1 MKIIIAPDSFKGS
14 LLSSEV
20 ADSIEKGIKNITKK
34 IKTIKIP
41 IADGGEGTVEAL
53 IASMNGKIYY
63 KNVTDPLG
71 KKIKAFY
78 GIIKSEKTGI
88 IEMASA
94 SGLTLVPVSKRN
106 PLFTTT
112 FGTGELIK
120 QAIADGCKKIIIGI
134 GGSATTDGGMGM
146 LQALGVEFFD
156 LNGNKLG
163 IGGKEMI
170 KIHSINTSKMFT
182 PLKDVEFIV
191 ASDVTNPLY
200 GKKGASYVF
209 GPQKGATPQ
218 IVKQLDE
225 GLKNYAQKIK
235 KALKKDIAKIPG
247 TGAAGGLGGGLVAF
261 LNSKIKSGINIIIEK
276 TKFEEKLNE
285 ADLVITGEGNTD
297 FQTLFGKVPVGIAE
311 IAKKH
316 KVPVVC
322 LSGGL
327 GNDLEKLYNIGITA
341 FFSIVNHPMDLE
353 SAMKNSRKLIEL
365 QAENIIRLF
374 IQGRSL

>member
-1 MKIIIAPDSFKGS
+1 MKIIVAPDSFKGS
-14 LLSSEV
+14 LRSKDV
-20 ADSIEKGIKNITKK
+20 ADSIEKGIQNVSKK

-41 IADGGEGTVEAL
+41 IADGGEGTVDAII
-53 IASMNGKIYY
+53 IAMKGRIYY
-63 KNVTDPLG
+63 KNVTGPLG
-71 KKIKAFY
+71 EKIKASY

-112 FGTGELIK
+112 YGTGELIK
-120 QAIADGCKKIIIGI
+120 QAIIDGCNKIIIGI

-156 LNGNKLG
+156 INGNKLG
-163 IGGKEMI
+163 FGGKELI
-170 KIHSINTSKMFT
+170 KIHSINLNNILS
-182 PLKDVEFIV
+182 PLKEIEFIV

-200 GKKGASYVF
+200 GKKGAAYIF
-209 GPQKGATPQ
+209 GPQKGATPE
-218 IVKQLDE
+218 IVKQLDA

-235 KALKKDIAKIPG
+235 KFLKKDISKIPG
-247 TGAAGGLGGGLVAF
+247 SGAAGGLGGGLTAF
-261 LNSKIKSGINIIIEK
+261 LNAKIKPGINIIMEK
-276 TKFEEKLNE
+276 TKFEEKLND

-297 FQTLFGKVPVGIAE
+297 SQTLFGKVPAGIAK

-316 KVPVVC
+316 KVPVIC

-327 GNDLEKLYNIGITA
+327 SNDLKKLYNIGITS
-341 FFSIVNHPMDLE
+341 FFSIVNHPMDLQ
-353 SAMKNSRKLIEL
+353 SAMKNSKKLIES
-365 QAENIIRLF
+365 QTENIIRLF
-374 IQGRSL
+374 MQGKSL